1 MTSNSTNLI
10 FIVMCL
16 IVMYLIQGCGLVT
29 KKENDIVKKPF
40 FGMEPSDT
48 LQLIA
53 PNIVSSNLAEYN
65 GTFSPD
71 GTEFYYTVTFPGRS
85 VISMMKL
92 GPDST
97 WSEPAIAE
105 FSGKYSDVD
114 PILSPD
120 GTRLFFTS
128 YRPVDASS
136 KNIRTNIWF
145 VERIGDHWSS
155 PQFIPLTENG
165 DYYSSSTKSGTI
177 YFNVWKTGDIFKAVK
192 TDSTYSIEKLTVTIN
207 SDKAEGDPFISPN
220 EDYLIFRAYDR
231 EVSFGAGDL
240 YISFKID
247 NQWTKPE
254 NLGDTINSDADEI
267 CPLVTSDGKLFIFSS
282 NRFIEEFNPGALELL
297 EPYKHRFRSLDNGA
311 YNIYSISADFIEERR
326 KKHQ

>member
-1 MTSNSTNLI
+1 MAINSTRSI
-10 FIVMCL
+10 L
-16 IVMYLIQGCGLVT
+16 IVICLIQGCTLST
-29 KKENDIVKKPF
+29 KKENDILRKPF
-40 FGMEPSDT
+40 FGLEPTDT
-48 LQLIA
+48 LHLIA

-92 GPDST
+92 GT
-97 WSEPAIAE
+97 GNIWSEPAIAE
-105 FSGKYSDVD
+105 FSGEYSDVD

-128 YRPVDASS
+128 YRPIDDSS
-136 KNIRTNIWF
+136 KNVRTNIWF
-145 VERIGDHWSS
+145 VDRVGDNWNS

-165 DYYSSSTKSGTI
+165 DYYSSSTKSGPI
-177 YFNVWKTGDIFKAVK
+177 YFNVWKTGDIYKAVK
-192 TDSTYSIEKLTVTIN
+192 TGSTYSTEKIEDTIN

-220 EDYLIFRAYDR
+220 EDYLIFRGYDR

-240 YISFKID
+240 FISFKID

-254 NLGDTINSDADEI
+254 NLGDAINSDADEI

-282 NRFIEEFNPGALELL
+282 NRYTGQFNPNALELL
-297 EPYKHRFRSLDNGA
+297 EPYKHRFRSFDNGA
-311 YNIYSISADFIEERR
+311 YNIYSISAAFIEERR
-326 KKHQ
+326 MKHQ